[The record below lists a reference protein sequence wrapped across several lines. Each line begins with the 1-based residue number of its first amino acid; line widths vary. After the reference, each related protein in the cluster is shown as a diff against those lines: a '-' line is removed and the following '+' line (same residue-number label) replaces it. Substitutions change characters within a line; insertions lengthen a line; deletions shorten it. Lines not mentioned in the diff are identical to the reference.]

1 MPTAALAPTK
11 AAGST
16 SDIAVTS
23 PNKTVALYQALN
35 DAIQL
40 EESIDQ
46 LLLESGDLLL
56 LESQAGDAFGDIT
69 KHFPIFLKD
78 PLGGYNR
85 THLQL
90 TSAEPFISLPAGTWQ
105 VQKPATDEAVGIQYD

>member
-1 MPTAALAPTK
+1 MPTQSLAPTT
-11 AAGST
+11 AEGT
-16 SDIAVTS
+16 SADIAVTT
-23 PNKTVALYQALN
+23 PNKTDALYQAEN

-40 EESIDQ
+40 EETIDQ
-46 LLLESGDLLL
+46 LLLETGDLLL
-56 LESQAGDAFGDIT
+56 LESQVGDAFGDIT

-90 TSAEPFISLPAGTWQ
+90 TSAEPFVSLPAGTWQ
-105 VQKPATDEAVGIQYD
+105 VRKPATDEAVGIQYD